1 MKLEIEKFI
10 SEIEFPEAAMG
21 LIEEGILCYKAGAYR
36 SAYIMSYLFFLSVVK
51 HRALESSYA
60 PIGYGRER
68 KKKTDEIP
76 NDEFWERKVFDLIT
90 TGKSHS
96 CYFEVSELIITQ
108 MEYWRTLRHEC
119 VLSKGNQFV
128 AVHVESF
135 WLFLQT
141 TLPELLINCRK
152 NVLSREAEEILEN
165 LFEWDKK

>member
-10 SEIEFPEAAMG
+10 SEIEFPEAAMS

-76 NDEFWERKVFDLIT
+76 NDEFWERNVFNLIAS
-90 TGKSHS
+90 GSSHS
-96 CYFEVSELIITQ
+96 RYFEVSESIITQ
-108 MEYWRTLRHEC
+108 MEYWRTLRNDC
-119 VLSKGNQFV
+119 VHSKGKQF
-128 AVHVESF
+128 AAEHIESF

-141 TLPELLINCRK
+141 TLPELLINYRK
-152 NVLSREAEEILEN
+152 NLISKELEA
-165 LFEWDKK
+165 LFE

>member
-128 AVHVESF
+128 AAHVESF

-141 TLPELLINCRK
+141 TL
-152 NVLSREAEEILEN
+152 LSY
-165 LFEWDKK
+165 